1 MVNMI
6 HISSS
11 KSFIFKVIKYFF
23 YIIFLWL
30 LFGVPIGVFSDII
43 CNPQTFI
50 SSGWYFH
57 KYLVNS
63 LMIISPIIYFRL
75 KKPQRLIV
83 VTSSILYL
91 IVVFYLIHPIHQDTS
106 LLTTWMYGGSLE
118 IRDLFTTMMIHGR
131 EVLLYEN
138 TLQDFKILM
147 LFIASTIGLCYFLR
161 NKRIGYLFQLQNLS
175 LKI

>member
-6 HISSS
+6 HISSL
-11 KSFIFKVIKYFF
+11 KSLIFKVIKYLF

-50 SSGWYFH
+50 SSGWYLH

-83 VTSSILYL
+83 VTSALLYL
-91 IVVFYLIHPIHQDTS
+91 IVAFYLIPPIHQDTS
-106 LLTTWMYGGSLE
+106 LLNTWLYAGSLD

-131 EVLLYEN
+131 DVFLYEN
-138 TLQDFKILM
+138 TLQDFTILM
-147 LFIASTIGLCYFLR
+147 L
-161 NKRIGYLFQLQNLS
+161 
-175 LKI
+175 

>member
-6 HISSS
+6 RISSL
-11 KSFIFKVIKYFF
+11 KSLIFKVIKYFF

-43 CNPQTFI
+43 CNQQTFI
-50 SSGWYFH
+50 SSGWYLH

-63 LMIISPIIYFRL
+63 LMIVSPIIYFRL

-83 VTSSILYL
+83 VTSAISYL
-91 IVVFYLIHPIHQDTS
+91 IVVSYLIPPIHQGTS

-131 EVLLYEN
+131 DVLFYEN
-138 TLQDFKILM
+138 TLQAFKILIPFF
-147 LFIASTIGLCYFLR
+147 LLTISACYFVGK
-161 NKRIGYLFQLQNLS
+161 NQLKQFS
-175 LKI
+175 FLKP

>member
-6 HISSS
+6 QISSL
-11 KSFIFKVIKYFF
+11 KSLIFKVIKYFF

-30 LFGVPIGVFSDII
+30 LFGGPIGVFSDII

-50 SSGWYFH
+50 SSGWYLH

-63 LMIISPIIYFRL
+63 LMIVSPIIYFRL

-83 VTSSILYL
+83 VTSAISYL
-91 IVVFYLIHPIHQDTS
+91 IVVSYLIPPIHQDTS

-131 EVLLYEN
+131 DVLLYEN
-138 TLQDFKILM
+138 TLQDFKILIPF
-147 LFIASTIGLCYFLR
+147 LLLTISACYSVG
-161 NKRIGYLFQLQNLS
+161 KRSKTLANFC
-175 LKI
+175 

>member
-1 MVNMI
+1 MVNML
-6 HISSS
+6 HISSL
-11 KSFIFKVIKYFF
+11 KSLIFKVIKYFF

-30 LFGVPIGVFSDII
+30 LFGGPIGVFSDII

-50 SSGWYFH
+50 SSGWYLH

-63 LMIISPIIYFRL
+63 LMIVSPIIYFRL

-83 VTSSILYL
+83 VTSAILYHIVVLYL
-91 IVVFYLIHPIHQDTS
+91 IPPIHQDTS

-131 EVLLYEN
+131 AVLLYEN
-138 TLQDFKILM
+138 LLQDFKILIPF
-147 LFIASTIGLCYFLR
+147 LLLTISACYFVGKKA
-161 NKRIGYLFQLQNLS
+161 KRLPLLQLDS
-175 LKI
+175 SG

>member
-1 MVNMI
+1 MVNII
-6 HISSS
+6 HISSL
-11 KSFIFKVIKYFF
+11 KSLIFKVIKYFF

-43 CNPQTFI
+43 CNQQTFI

-63 LMIISPIIYFRL
+63 LMIVSPIIYFRL

-83 VTSSILYL
+83 VTSAISYL
-91 IVVFYLIHPIHQDTS
+91 IVVSYLIPPIHQDTS
-106 LLTTWMYGGSLE
+106 LLTNWMYGGSLE

-138 TLQDFKILM
+138 TLPDFKILM
-147 LFIASTIGLCYFLR
+147 LFIPLTIGLCYFVGK
-161 NKRIGYLFQLQNLS
+161 NKVKQFSVVNL
-175 LKI
+175 